1 MSLPRLLVK
10 RPNALGWAG
19 VLALIVACGGGE
31 VPAPPAGGASDPAT
45 PRAAP
50 TQDPTATA
58 EPIELSREVF
68 TYRAAARD
76 PFRSLVEGGLELRPF
91 IEDLRLTSI
100 LYDARYP
107 GRSVAVLRDMTQG
120 ERYQVRADDE
130 LGRLRVA
137 EIREHEVVLT
147 IEEFGVP
154 RQVVITLRRRQED
167 GDS

>member
-31 VPAPPAGGASDPAT
+31 VPPPPAGGASDPAT

-50 TQDPTATA
+50 TQDPTVTA
-58 EPIELSREVF
+58 EPIALSREVF

>member
-10 RPNALGWAG
+10 RPNTLGWAG
-19 VLALIVACGGGE
+19 VLALFVACGGGE
-31 VPAPPAGGASDPAT
+31 VPPPPAGGASNPTT

-50 TQDPTATA
+50 TQDTTVTA

-107 GRSVAVLRDMTQG
+107 GRSVAVLRDTTAG
-120 ERYQVRADDE
+120 TRYQVRADDE
-130 LGRLRVA
+130 FGRLRVA
-137 EIREHEVVLT
+137 EIRQNAVVLT

-154 RQVVITLRRRQED
+154 RQVMITLRRRRE
-167 GDS
+167 GGNS

>member
-1 MSLPRLLVK
+1 MK

-19 VLALIVACGGGE
+19 VLALLVGCGGGE
-31 VPAPPAGGASDPAT
+31 VPPPPVGGVSDPAT
-45 PRAAP
+45 PSAAP
-50 TQDPTATA
+50 PQDPTVTA

-68 TYRAAARD
+68 TYRAASRD
-76 PFRSLVEGGLELRPF
+76 PFRSLVQGGLELRPF

-107 GRSVAVLRDMTQG
+107 GRSVAVLRDMTRG
-120 ERYQVRADDE
+120 ERYQVRTDDE

-154 RQVVITLRRRQED
+154 RQVVITLRRRQEG

>member
-1 MSLPRLLVK
+1 MSSPRLLVK
-10 RPNALGWAG
+10 RPNTLGWAG
-19 VLALIVACGGGE
+19 VLALLVGCGGGE
-31 VPAPPAGGASDPAT
+31 VPPPPAGGASDPAT
-45 PRAAP
+45 PGAALP
-50 TQDPTATA
+50 QDPTVTA

-68 TYRAAARD
+68 TYRAASRD

-107 GRSVAVLRDMTQG
+107 GRSVAVLRDMTRG
-120 ERYQVRADDE
+120 ERYQVRTDDE

-154 RQVVITLRRRQED
+154 RQVVITLRRRQEG